1 MWAEKLFKDCI
12 SRWIAQTFFVGP
24 EKNHERTIT
33 VIQIEAEKAE
43 LWLKELKV
51 WRLMHTRGKGP
62 WYQYPAI
69 DKAFIGHSSQATPE
83 N

>member
-51 WRLMHTRGKGP
+51 
-62 WYQYPAI
+62 
-69 DKAFIGHSSQATPE
+69 
-83 N
+83 

>member
-1 MWAEKLFKDCI
+1 MMNILFQSDDSDRSILNTKKY
-12 SRWIAQTFFVGP
+12 VGGGG

-51 WRLMHTRGKGP
+51 
-62 WYQYPAI
+62 
-69 DKAFIGHSSQATPE
+69 
-83 N
+83 